1 MSSEMTIPEHFDELR
16 HRLLRIVLCVAIVT
30 VFSMG
35 FGIKSFTVV
44 VDEAGHYNANF
55 HDQAKDSN
63 QSQSKNGTKS
73 VLEFFY
79 PYPNPINNIALQ
91 LTVLMKDSLLP
102 PEVKFIQTAPG
113 QVFFSQIHIS
123 LLLGLI
129 CSTPLII
136 NEIFGF
142 ISPAINLGTRKS
154 ILRIF
159 LPVVCLLIIGII
171 LSYIFIIPFTLD
183 FLYQYGQ
190 SVGAETFLTVDDFIS
205 FVLQFM
211 LGYGLSFELPIIMY
225 GLSLSGLV
233 DSRFWWRNFKY
244 AAITI
249 VIFGAVITPDG
260 SGVTMWFVSLPML
273 LLYFVGIF
281 FIKKRENKL
290 LTT

>member
-1 MSSEMTIPEHFDELR
+1 MSSEMTIPEHFGELR
-16 HRLLRIVLCVAIVT
+16 RRLLRIVLCVAIVT
-30 VFSMG
+30 VLSMG
-35 FGIKSFTVV
+35 FGIKSFKII
-44 VDEAGHYNANF
+44 VDDIGHYHTKFA
-55 HDQAKDSN
+55 DQTNYGN
-63 QSQSKNGTKS
+63 QNTNGSKL
-73 VLEFFY
+73 VLELFY

-91 LTVLMKDSLLP
+91 LTVLMKNDLLP

-129 CSTPLII
+129 CSMPLII

-142 ISPAINLGTRKS
+142 VSPAINLRTKKN

-159 LPVVCLLIIGII
+159 LPVLCLLGTGIV
-171 LSYIFIIPFTLD
+171 LSYIFIIPFTLN

-190 SVGAETFLTVDDFIS
+190 SVGAETFLTVDDFIT

-225 GLSLSGLV
+225 GLALTGLV
-233 DSRFWWRNFKY
+233 DSTFWWKNFKY
-244 AAITI
+244 AIIII

-273 LLYFVGIF
+273 LLYFVGII
-281 FIKKRENKL
+281 FIKKRESKM
-290 LTT
+290 LTA